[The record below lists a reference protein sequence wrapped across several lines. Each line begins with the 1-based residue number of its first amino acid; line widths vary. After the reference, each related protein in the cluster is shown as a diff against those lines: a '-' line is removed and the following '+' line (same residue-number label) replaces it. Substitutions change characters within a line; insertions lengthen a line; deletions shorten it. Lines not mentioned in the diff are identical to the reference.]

1 MKWNG
6 FRLKGAVL
14 VLLLLALPL
23 TPVARGNPAADKP
36 NIIVILVDD
45 LGWSDLGC
53 YGSEIRTPVLDRL
66 AAGGLRFT
74 HFYNTAKCAE
84 TRAALLTGLYH
95 PEVGVAALRDCM
107 TLGEAMRRAGYFTV
121 MTGKWHL
128 GKQPTDR
135 GFDRYFGHLSGATNF
150 FRGDNSFRLN
160 GEPFKVPESGF
171 YTTDANTDYAI
182 RFLREAPGTGKP
194 FFLYLAYNA
203 PHYPLQA
210 PKEEVDKYR
219 GKYRV
224 GWDELRRQRYAR
236 QKEMGLLAR
245 EWPLSPRPA
254 DVKPW
259 DGLSEKEKDK
269 EDLRMAAFAGMVDR
283 VDQNVGKLVAE
294 LERTGTLENTLL
306 FFLSDNGACPF
317 ERSKHTDLPPWDPGS
332 YWTYDTSWA
341 HACNTPFRLYKQNQ
355 HEGGISTPLIVH
367 WPRGLKVKGGSITH
381 QPGHLVDIMATC
393 LEAAGSSYPES
404 FEGRPIKPL
413 RGKSLLPIF
422 GGERRAGHETIYFQF
437 SSNRAVRQGRWKLVS
452 ARGGPWELYDIE
464 ADRTEMNNLASSEPD
479 RVAKMAEL
487 WEDWAREVGLG
498 QRRGGAAESGSGK
511 RRKKS
516 GENPD

>member
-1 MKWNG
+1 M
-6 FRLKGAVL
+6 
-14 VLLLLALPL
+14 
-23 TPVARGNPAADKP
+23 
-36 NIIVILVDD
+36 
-45 LGWSDLGC
+45 
-53 YGSEIRTPVLDRL
+53 
-66 AAGGLRFT
+66 
-74 HFYNTAKCAE
+74 
-84 TRAALLTGLYH
+84 
-95 PEVGVAALRDCM
+95 
-107 TLGEAMRRAGYFTV
+107 
-121 MTGKWHL
+121 
-128 GKQPTDR
+128 
-135 GFDRYFGHLSGATNF
+135 
-150 FRGDNSFRLN
+150 
-160 GEPFKVPESGF
+160 
-171 YTTDANTDYAI
+171 
-182 RFLREAPGTGKP
+182 
-194 FFLYLAYNA
+194 
-203 PHYPLQA
+203 
-210 PKEEVDKYR
+210 
-219 GKYRV
+219 
-224 GWDELRRQRYAR
+224 
-236 QKEMGLLAR
+236 
-245 EWPLSPRPA
+245 
-254 DVKPW
+254 KPW
-259 DGLSEKEKDK
+259 DGLGDPEKDR
-269 EDLRMAAFAGMVDR
+269 EDFRMAAFAGMVDR

-294 LERTGTLENTLL
+294 LERTGALENTIL

-479 RVAKMAEL
+479 RVARMAEL
-487 WEDWAREVGLG
+487 WENWAREVGLG
-498 QRRGGAAESGSGK
+498 QRSGGAAESGSGK

-516 GENPD
+516 EEDPD